1 MAKRGVMTVIFFLL
15 ALIVGVT
22 SAQASSTIDFTASV
36 ISLSATLN
44 EASWGGGLSGG
55 TMTGQLTDNSPIPGG
70 SFQDTKSYTSKIYS
84 DLSFQGAD
92 YPSSTYTVPIL
103 ATVQYTATITPDA
116 ANPSLNVTW
125 NAYLSWDGGSSSI
138 VDINLNPAD
147 FAGNTFT
154 DTIAILCQIPFT
166 AQEEMAYPESFYV
179 VQIGHWELDQY
190 PVTLTLNLEQSG
202 QSAASAVPV
211 PGSVYLLG
219 SGLVVLVGR
228 KFRLRSDKP

>member
-1 MAKRGVMTVIFFLL
+1 MTKRGLLLASFFLL
-15 ALIVGVT
+15 ALIPGIT
-22 SAQASSTIDFTASV
+22 SAQASTIDFTVSV
-36 ISLSATLN
+36 ISLSANLN
-44 EASWGGGLSGG
+44 EEHWGGGVTGG
-55 TMTGQLTDNSPIPGG
+55 TMTGQLTDNVPIPGET
-70 SFQDTKSYTSKIYS
+70 FQDTKFYTSKIYS
-84 DLSFQGAD
+84 DLSFQGAEFS
-92 YPSSTYTVPIL
+92 SSTYTVPIL

-138 VDINLNPAD
+138 VTNLNTAD

-179 VQIGHWELDQY
+179 VQIGHWSFDQY

-202 QSAASAVPV
+202 LSALPADPLAVPV
-211 PGSVYLLG
+211 PGTVYLLG
-219 SGLVVLVGR
+219 SGLVALAGR
-228 KFRLRSDKP
+228 KIRLRLG